1 MAITDNLTNIDRD
14 NETLENIDIDMAY
27 VENIDIFINIAKDNL
42 ENINVELP
50 GGGWV
55 DCGCGVQVKWEGRV
69 DWEGMG

>member
-50 GGGWV
+50 GGMSWLWV
-55 DCGCGVQVKWEGRV
+55 WGTS
-69 DWEGMG
+69 